1 MIKMALASSAYNQSN
16 GPTKVGGYAIDSEV
30 LSGIRQ
36 ASKKTGVDF
45 GYLMAQAAQESSFQP
60 AVKAATSSATGLYQF
75 LDTTWLGMVREAG
88 PKHGLGDLASK
99 IGADGSVRDPEAKR
113 QILELRKDPKVSA
126 VIGAEFALSNKDQLE
141 SSLGR
146 KVGAGELYLAHFL
159 GAGGDTRFLKAV
171 EKNANTPA
179 ADLMPQA
186 AAANRWVFYDRESG
200 APRSVGDIYKM
211 FSKSIESKSNQFA
224 DLGDGA
230 PTGFAAASGPR
241 FGNVGNEA
249 ASRVGAYKSVAS
261 VGLANSPMGS
271 VDLYGPT
278 PSLFAVLSMMA
289 LDLPGA
295 GLGPDHDNADKN
307 GSGQAYRR
315 TNHVI

>member
-1 MIKMALASSAYNQSN
+1 MALASSATNPSN
-16 GPTKVGGYAIDSEV
+16 GPTKIGGYAIDSDV

-75 LDTTWLGMVREAG
+75 LDSTWLGMVRDAG
-88 PKHGLGDLASK
+88 AKHGLGDLAAK
-99 IGADGSVRDPEAKR
+99 IGADGSVRDPDAKR

-141 SSLGR
+141 GALGR
-146 KVGAGELYLAHFL
+146 KVGAGELYIAHFL
-159 GAGGDTRFLKAV
+159 GAGGATRFLKAV

-179 ADLMPQA
+179 AEMMPQA
-186 AAANRWVFYDRESG
+186 AAANRWVFYDRETG

-211 FSKSIESKSNQFA
+211 FSRSIESKSNQFA
-224 DLGDGA
+224 ELSEGA
-230 PTGFAAASGPR
+230 PSGFANAAGPR
-241 FGNVGNEA
+241 FGNSDAGKL
-249 ASRVGAYKSVAS
+249 GAYRSVAS
-261 VGLANSPMGS
+261 VGLANSPMGT
-271 VDLYGPT
+271 VDLNGPT

-289 LDLPGA
+289 LDLPGT
-295 GLGPDHDNADKN
+295 GLGADRDP
-307 GSGQAYRR
+307 GEQGAGGQAYRR
-315 TNHVI
+315 TNHLI

>member
-1 MIKMALASSAYNQSN
+1 MALASSALNQSN
-16 GPTKVGGYAIDSEV
+16 APTKIGGFAIDSEV

-45 GYLMAQAAQESSFQP
+45 GYLMAQAAQESGFQP

-75 LDTTWLGMVREAG
+75 LDSTWLGMVRDAG
-88 PKHGLGDLASK
+88 AKHGLSDLASK
-99 IGADGSVRDPEAKR
+99 IGSDGSVRDPDARR

-141 SSLGR
+141 SALGR
-146 KVGAGELYLAHFL
+146 KVGAGELYIAHFL
-159 GAGGDTRFLKAV
+159 GAGGATRFLKAV
-171 EKNANTPA
+171 EKNASTPA
-179 ADLMPQA
+179 AELMPQA

-224 DLGDGA
+224 ELSDGA
-230 PTGFAAASGPR
+230 PNGFAAASGPR
-241 FGNVGNEA
+241 FGSGDVG
-249 ASRVGAYKSVAS
+249 RVGAYKNVATA
-261 VGLANSPMGS
+261 GLANSPMGS
-271 VDLYGPT
+271 VDLHGPT

-289 LDLPGA
+289 LDLPGT
-295 GLGPDHDNADKN
+295 GLGGDHDGSDK
-307 GSGQAYRR
+307 GASGQAYRR
-315 TNHVI
+315 TNHLI